1 MKSSMAFD
9 KILWV
14 FAFYAVIVLLCKVPS
29 VLAGDIVH
37 DDSTPKK
44 PGCENQFVL
53 VKVQTWV
60 NDVEDVEF
68 VGVGARFG
76 KAIVSKEKNARH
88 TRLVLSDPRDCC
100 SAPLNKIAGDVI
112 MVDRGKCTFT
122 KKANFAQN
130 ANASAILIINN
141 QKELYKMVCDPDET
155 DLNIHIPA
163 VMLPLDAGTRLENM
177 LMSASSVSVQ
187 LYSPRRPTVDIA
199 EVFLWLMAV
208 LTILCASYWSAWRTW
223 EAAVELDR
231 LLKDASDDIPN
242 TKDASGVS
250 GVVNMNAKAAV
261 LFVLVASC
269 FLFMLYKLMS
279 TWFIEVL
286 VVLFCIG
293 GVEGLQ
299 TCSVAILSRWFKLA
313 SETYVKLPFIGA
325 VSYLTL
331 AVTPFCITFAVFWA
345 VYRDKSFAWI
355 GQDILGIALIITV
368 LQIVHVPNLKVGTV
382 LLSCSLLYDL
392 FWVFVSKKFFKESV
406 MIVVARGDRSGEDGI
421 PMLLKFPRILDPWG
435 GYSIIGF
442 GDILLPGMLLA
453 FSLRYDWLA
462 KKSLVSGYFLWAM
475 FAYGFGLLITYVALN
490 LMDGHGQP
498 ALLYI
503 VPFTLGTILALGRK
517 RRELKILWTI
527 GEPER
532 FCPHVRLQNSGES
545 SPE

>member
-1 MKSSMAFD
+1 MAFE
-9 KILWV
+9 KIFWI
-14 FAFYAVIVLLCKVPS
+14 FAFCAVIVHLLLCQVPS

-60 NDVEDVEF
+60 NGVEDAEF

-76 KAIVSKEKNARH
+76 RTIVSKEKNAKH
-88 TRLVLSDPRDCC
+88 TPLILSDPRDCC
-100 SAPLNKIAGDVI
+100 SPPMNKIVGDVI
-112 MVDRGKCTFT
+112 MVDRGNCTFT
-122 KKANFAQN
+122 KKANSAQN

-163 VMLPLDAGTRLENM
+163 VMLPQDAGTRLETM
-177 LMSASSVSVQ
+177 LMSTSSVSVQ
-187 LYSPRRPTVDIA
+187 LYSPRRPAVDVA

-208 LTILCASYWSAWRTW
+208 LTILCASYWSAWRAR
-223 EAAVELDR
+223 EAAVEQDK
-231 LLKDASDDIPN
+231 LLKDASEDIPN
-242 TKDASGVS
+242 IKEEGVS
-250 GVVNMNAKAAV
+250 GIVNMNAKAAV

-279 TWFIEVL
+279 SWFIELL

-293 GVEGLQ
+293 GIEGLQ
-299 TCSVAILSRWFKLA
+299 TCLVAVLSRWFKNA
-313 SETYVKLPFIGA
+313 AESYIKLPFIGA

-382 LLSCSLLYDL
+382 LLSCSLIYDL
-392 FWVFVSKKFFKESV
+392 FWVFVSKRFFNESV

-421 PMLLKFPRILDPWG
+421 PMLLKFPRLYDPWG

-442 GDILLPGMLLA
+442 GDILLPGMLVA

-517 RRELKILWTI
+517 RGELKILWTN

-532 FCPHVRLQNSGES
+532 FCPHIRLQHSEES